1 MKITIKNLQGKPTE
15 YEASDTDTLEDLKK
29 KIAIDFNI
37 DVGSIKLIH
46 FGKVL
51 GDNSKKVVD
60 YGVKDK
66 DFLVMMTTK
75 VTSNATNTL
84 YRNQQLYHPQH
95 QHR

>member
-15 YEASDTDTLEDLKK
+15 YEVSDTDTLEDLKK
-29 KIAIDFNI
+29 KIATDFNTE
-37 DVGSIKLIH
+37 VGSIKLIH

-51 GDNSKKVVD
+51 GDNGKKVVD

-75 VTSNATNTL
+75 VTINATNSL
-84 YRNQQLYHPQH
+84 YRNQQLYHSKHQH
-95 QHR
+95 Q